1 MMNIKEIGVVKSKFT
16 EPTNPTEMKKH
27 ESTIIIK
34 KEFIDGLFK
43 IEDSEFIDVVFYFHK
58 SQGYNLKTITFT
70 GELKGV
76 FASRSPRRPT
86 SIGIT
91 TVNLLERKGNELKVT
106 GLDAIDGTPVLDIKP
121 CDNSVF
127 QANNERIIESDL
139 KSSPRRQIFSHILA
153 GEIDKLLL
161 KAGQLHGHFC
171 PGLAMGV
178 MAATYAMQKIKSQ
191 SDGMENLLAIVET
204 NNCVSDGIQFVTAC
218 SFGNNSLIFKDVGK
232 TAFTLTKRDG
242 KGIRISTRPEA
253 GEYIHQT
260 KNNFSGQYQK
270 VIKEQNRSDEEIA
283 KLKKAGIETAFAVL
297 NLDFDKI
304 FKIEEVNVNI
314 PDYAPSHESIICDKC
329 GESIMSSRIIKKHG
343 KNLCI
348 PCAGDK
354 CNELNGFGIRC
365 KFMHH

>member
-34 KEFIDGLFK
+34 EEFIDGLFI
-43 IEDSEFIDVVFYFHK
+43 IEDSEFIDVMFCFNK
-58 SQGYNLKTITFT
+58 SQGYDLKTITFT

-91 TVNLLERKGNELKVT
+91 TVNLLERKACELKVK

-127 QANNERIIESDL
+127 QANNEGITESNL

-153 GEIDKLLL
+153 GETDKLLL

-178 MAATYAMQKIKSQ
+178 MAATYAMQKIKTQ

-218 SFGNNSLIFKDVGK
+218 SFGNNSLIFKDIGK

-242 KGIRISTRPEA
+242 KGIRISTHTEA
-253 GEYIHQT
+253 REYIRKA
-260 KNNFSGQYQK
+260 KNKFSGYYQK
-270 VIKEQNRSDEEIA
+270 IIKQQERSDEEIA
-283 KLKKAGIETAFAVL
+283 KLKKAGINAAFNIL
-297 NLDFDKI
+297 KLDFDKI
-304 FKIEEVNVNI
+304 FKVEEVDIQI

-329 GESIMSSRIIKKHG
+329 SESIMSSRIIEKDG

-348 PCAGDK
+348 PCAGHK
-354 CNELNGFGIRC
+354 YYELDGYGIRC
-365 KFMHH
+365 YFL

>member
-1 MMNIKEIGVVKSKFT
+1 MMNIKEIGVVKSKFI

-43 IEDSEFIDVVFYFHK
+43 IEDSEFIDVVFGFHK
-58 SQGYNLKTITFT
+58 SKGYDLKTITFT

-76 FASRSPRRPT
+76 FASRSSRRPT

-91 TVNLLERKGNELKVT
+91 TVNLLERKGNELKVK
-106 GLDAIDGTPVLDIKP
+106 GL
-121 CDNSVF
+121 
-127 QANNERIIESDL
+127 QANNKTITVSNL

-153 GEIDKLLL
+153 GETDKLLL

-178 MAATYAMQKIKSQ
+178 MAATYVMRKIKSQ

-204 NNCVSDGIQFVTAC
+204 NNCVSDGIQFVTGC
-218 SFGNNSLIFKDVGK
+218 SFGNNSLIFKDIGK

-270 VIKEQNRSDEEIA
+270 VIKEQNRSDEDIA

-304 FKIEEVNVNI
+304 FKVEEIDIEI

-354 CNELNGFGIRC
+354 YNELDGNGIRC
-365 KFMHH
+365 KFMPH